1 MDEEYLVMEREVVEY
16 LVWYQSLDYQ
26 GVEDLDFVVRGL
38 KGLGQMNQYQTELW
52 QVLVEFVQGLDYE
65 KGGEFHSDLEFLM
78 DQTLCQSLQMF
89 VGLDVLV
96 E

>member
-1 MDEEYLVMEREVVEY
+1 M
-16 LVWYQSLDYQ
+16 DYQ
-26 GVEDLDFVVRGL
+26 GVEDLDFVVWEL

-52 QVLVEFVQGLDYE
+52 QVLVGFVQDLDYE
-65 KGGEFHSDLEFLM
+65 KGSEFHSDLEFLM

-89 VGLDVLV
+89 VELDVLV

>member
-1 MDEEYLVMEREVVEY
+1 MDFM
-16 LVWYQSLDYQ
+16 VW
-26 GVEDLDFVVRGL
+26 EL
-38 KGLGQMNQYQTELW
+38 KSLGQMNQYQTKLW

-78 DQTLCQSLQMF
+78 DQTLCQSLQIF
-89 VGLDVLV
+89 ARLDVLV